1 MEVILAIDGG
11 GSRTR
16 CLAMNRARDVV
27 GEATSGPSNHLL
39 VDMEIVT
46 ESLSEVIELTLNNA
60 GLDRRDVACLSAGL
74 AGVDFDGA
82 GAAEM
87 EDLFGDLGF
96 SQTVISGDMV
106 IAHAGALRGRPG
118 VVALAGTGS
127 CVLGIG
133 TNEARVKVGGWGPIY
148 GDEGSAYRIGETS
161 LRAAARAYDGRG
173 PETALVQALTN
184 ALRVDEFPETVSR
197 VYVEAMEPRDIA
209 ALSLVAYEVAEA
221 GDDVARGIFLQ
232 AGDELAE
239 SVSAALGQLNLAEPL
254 VSYQGAVLN
263 SCHLLRRRFIERLQE
278 TVESVVVTPPEFE
291 PVVGAYLLGRK
302 SLGWA
307 N

>member
-1 MEVILAIDGG
+1 
-11 GSRTR
+11 
-16 CLAMNRARDVV
+16 
-27 GEATSGPSNHLL
+27 
-39 VDMEIVT
+39 
-46 ESLSEVIELTLNNA
+46 
-60 GLDRRDVACLSAGL
+60 
-74 AGVDFDGA
+74 
-82 GAAEM
+82 
-87 EDLFGDLGF
+87 
-96 SQTVISGDMV
+96 
-106 IAHAGALRGRPG
+106 
-118 VVALAGTGS
+118 
-127 CVLGIG
+127 
-133 TNEARVKVGGWGPIY
+133 
-148 GDEGSAYRIGETS
+148 
-161 LRAAARAYDGRG
+161 
-173 PETALVQALTN
+173 
-184 ALRVDEFPETVSR
+184 
-197 VYVEAMEPRDIA
+197 MEPRDIA